1 MCASLRSLNAHQ
13 RLTKATLQWN
23 LQEKCRSQWAQNAE
37 TVFVRACA
45 AETHVK
51 ISPEPLLT
59 ATSTKNDAAQNPRR
73 RLCASLRSRNAGQD
87 FTSATLYRN
96 LEVKCRGPAPWSSTG
111 LYLYRKNP
119 SVWTHCLGE
128 KQGENWNFEFT
139 LFAGPFIRGGLEGSN
154 EIPACLFIFFCE
166 INLSQCDGPNR
177 NIWYV
182 GVPPLHF
189 PFLPAKKTQ
198 SYVRRSK
205 LNSCGEVMASLHKAP
220 YRYTQ
225 SQHPFHQLGRI
236 AARRGGSRW
245 GIGFLFPLR
254 WYLQGNSNFYLI
266 IKADVDSFS

>member
-1 MCASLRSLNAHQ
+1 MHINVSQKQLCSEICRKNAAANGPRTR
-13 RLTKATLQWN
+13 RLFLCEPARPK
-23 LQEKCRSQWAQNAE
+23 R
-37 TVFVRACA
+37 
-45 AETHVK
+45 HVK

-128 KQGENWNFEFT
+128 KQDEKLKFWIYIVC
-139 LFAGPFIRGGLEGSN
+139 GPFIRGGVEGSN
-154 EIPACLFIFFCE
+154 EIPACLFIFFGE

-177 NIWYV
+177 SKSKYLIC
-182 GVPPLHF
+182 GCPTTSFSF
-189 PFLPAKKTQ
+189 PSSQKTQ

-220 YRYTQ
+220 YRSTQ
-225 SQHPFHQLGRI
+225 SQQPSHQLGRI

-266 IKADVDSFS
+266 TKADVDSFS

>member
-139 LFAGPFIRGGLEGSN
+139 LFAVRSFGEEWRGATKFRPVYSV
-154 EIPACLFIFFCE
+154 FCE

-177 NIWYV
+177 SKSKYLIC
-182 GVPPLHF
+182 GCPTTSFSF
-189 PFLPAKKTQ
+189 PSSQKNSIICATVKTQ
-198 SYVRRSK
+198 FVWW
-205 LNSCGEVMASLHKAP
+205 GHGIAS
-220 YRYTQ
+220 
-225 SQHPFHQLGRI
+225 
-236 AARRGGSRW
+236 
-245 GIGFLFPLR
+245 
-254 WYLQGNSNFYLI
+254 
-266 IKADVDSFS
+266 